1 VEKNEGKN
9 HTEDLHTDQRIAI
22 KWI

>member
-1 VEKNEGKN
+1 VGKNEGKN
-9 HTEDLHTDQRIAI
+9 HMEELHTDQRIAI